1 MEAEFFIHGPRHA
14 FYGKPEESQYCQLF
28 DNSQIKDDIRFI
40 VEVRK
45 AGNGKWCTYYNYCR
59 YANVL
64 DIDGRS
70 GAYIGLTVR
79 LDAYYANLRNMYT
92 VLEAVFMSRVVGLL
106 LKKIPSGFQYIVS
119 DFKNSHQS
127 ILTNVEKNLGGML
140 MGIIADDEVY
150 PIDSSFTSGGKEIVK
165 GLDDN
170 QYSLARLSDI
180 KKSGKLVFASSKDID
195 LVDEMNREFERR
207 KEALKE
213 EQEKEIE
220 KIKRSLDEA
229 GEREASLKDDIAKRT
244 EQITH
249 LEEEKKGLE
258 KDVLVKEQEK
268 EELGKKLQGL
278 SSIED
283 KLNALQ
289 KELDTLRRDK
299 QSLEKGLKERD
310 DRIRQ
315 LGASNHEKHSGHSSH
330 HAVSSSLSGSNS
342 NGRIDSEQSRGEK
355 QRRIDKVSSKWSF
368 KELGE
373 GLKIGIF
380 AFFLIALI
388 AAAILFFMRRHNSKV
403 DQNVSSKVDASLS
416 AETQEPVRDQC
427 LSIPN
432 QLTKR
437 VFPQCGEGGTSDML
451 TIKRSDLDP
460 NKVSIYLTEPA
471 ITVYEY
477 EWLVKDSGSAT
488 LFQDKTSHNS
498 VSFTLEDG
506 VECTVRVFVNDT
518 LIVMKRIP

>member
-14 FYGKPEESQYCQLF
+14 FYGKPEDSQYCQLF
-28 DNSQIKDDIRFI
+28 DNSQIKDEIRFI

-92 VLEAVFMSRVVGLL
+92 VLEAIFMSRVVGLL

-170 QYSLARLSDI
+170 QYSVARLSDI
-180 KKSGKLVFASSKDID
+180 KKTGKLIFASSKDID

-207 KEALKE
+207 KEALIE
-213 EQEKEIE
+213 EQAKEIDR
-220 KIKRSLDEA
+220 IKRSLNEA

-244 EQITH
+244 NQITQ
-249 LEEEKKGLE
+249 LEEEKKVLE
-258 KDVLVKEQEK
+258 KDALTKEQEK
-268 EELGKKLQGL
+268 EELSKKLQGL
-278 SSIED
+278 SSIEE
-283 KLNALQ
+283 KLNSLQ
-289 KELDTLRRDK
+289 RELDSLRREK
-299 QSLEKGLKERD
+299 LSLEKGLKERD

-315 LGASNHEKHSGHSSH
+315 LGSTKQERHSVPSSHLATSGSSDESHSS
-330 HAVSSSLSGSNS
+330 GGINS
-342 NGRIDSEQSRGEK
+342 DDSRREKRGRIDR
-355 QRRIDKVSSKWSF
+355 VSSKWSL

-388 AAAILFFMRRHNSKV
+388 AAAVLFFMRRHNSKV
-403 DQNVSSKVDASLS
+403 DQDVSVEVDASLS
-416 AETQEPVRDQC
+416 TKEDESAVNQC
-427 LSIPN
+427 LVIPN
-432 QLTKR
+432 ELTKR
-437 VFPQCGEGGTSDML
+437 AFPQCGEGGTSEML
-451 TIKRSDLDP
+451 IITRGDLDS
-460 NKVSIYLTEPA
+460 NKVNLYLTEPA
-471 ITVYEY
+471 ISVDEY
-477 EWLVKDSGSAT
+477 EWVVKDSGSSI
-488 LFQDKTSHNS
+488 LLKEKSKHNS
-498 VSFTLEDG
+498 MSFEIKEG
-506 VECTVRVFVNDT
+506 VEYNVFVYVKDT
-518 LIVMKRIP
+518 LLVMKRIP

>member
-14 FYGKPEESQYCQLF
+14 FYGKPEDSQYCQLF
-28 DNSQIKDDIRFI
+28 DNSQIKDEIRFI

-92 VLEAVFMSRVVGLL
+92 VLEAIFMSRVVGLL
-106 LKKIPSGFQYIVS
+106 VKKIPSGFQYIVA

-127 ILTNVEKNLGGML
+127 ILTNVEKNLGAML
-140 MGIIADDEVY
+140 MAIIAEDELY
-150 PIDSSFTSGGKEIVK
+150 TIDSSFFSGGKEIIK
-165 GLDDN
+165 GIDDN

-180 KKSGKLVFASSKDID
+180 KKSGKLVFVSSKDID

-213 EQEKEIE
+213 EQEKEIDR
-220 KIKRSLDEA
+220 IKLSLDEA

-249 LEEEKKGLE
+249 LEEEKKSLE
-258 KDVLVKEQEK
+258 QDVLAKEQEK
-268 EELGKKLQGL
+268 EELSKKIQGL
-278 SSIED
+278 SLIED

-289 KELDTLRRDK
+289 KEIDALRRDK
-299 QSLEKGLKERD
+299 QSLEKGIKERD
-310 DRIRQ
+310 ERIRK
-315 LGASNHEKHSGHSSH
+315 LGSSKHERHSGHSSH
-330 HAVSSSLSGSNS
+330 HAVSSSLNESNS
-342 NGRIDSEQSRGEK
+342 DGRIDSEHARGEK
-355 QRRIDKVSSKWSF
+355 QRRIDRVSSKWSF

-388 AAAILFFMRRHNSKV
+388 AAAILFFLRRHNSKV
-403 DQNVSSKVDASLS
+403 DQNVSPKVDAILMV
-416 AETQEPVRDQC
+416 EEKEPVSNC
-427 LSIPN
+427 LTIPN

-437 VFPQCGEGGTSDML
+437 AFPQCGEGGTSDML
-451 TIKRSDLDP
+451 TITRSNLDS
-460 NKVSIYLTEPA
+460 NKVNIYLTEPDIA
-471 ITVYEY
+471 VNEY

-488 LFQDKTSHNS
+488 LFHDKTLHNS
-498 VSFTLEDG
+498 VSFTLEDD